1 MGREGRERW
10 ALRGESGGQG
20 GARAVGREGRE
31 RWAGRGESGGQGG
44 HFCPPPQLKNIC
56 PESEEGTKSFFIQ
69 NCLPRI

>member
-10 ALRGESGGQG
+10 AL
-20 GARAVGREGRE
+20 
-31 RWAGRGESGGQGG
+31 RGESGGQGG

-69 NCLPRI
+69 NINPTAVSIMCDKAYYYMAFQNSLF